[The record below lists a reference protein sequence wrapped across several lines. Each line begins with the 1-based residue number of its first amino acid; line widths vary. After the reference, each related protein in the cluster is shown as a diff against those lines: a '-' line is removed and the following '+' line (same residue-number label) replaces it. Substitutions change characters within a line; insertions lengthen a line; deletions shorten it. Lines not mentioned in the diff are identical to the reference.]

1 MTKKVTVIV
10 EADLDKQTVNV
21 SDDHKVGSM
30 FLLTPQEVTIPANQ
44 IQNFI
49 FRKSQNSNSPMF
61 CTGYQVGNDWYG
73 DRPGDGVWI
82 NPLENNQKY
91 QRTGETNVRYTPT
104 TPPPE
109 ESEGKRTRFIVK
121 ETNNGVQLIVESSA
135 DDVSTLPSFEDVTY
149 NGTNLDF
156 STGSS
161 WELLSSNSEY
171 ATYYLQ
177 SSTKVLSNESSAVL
191 EFSCNGQHYRVGL
204 SRVAY
209 EDGAGTYAIELGVN
223 AQFYVEFDL
232 KPEIFVKDGQY

>member
-10 EADLDKQTVNV
+10 EADLDKQTVNI
-21 SDDHKVGSM
+21 SDENKVGSM
-30 FLLTPQEVTIPANQ
+30 FLLTSQAVTIPTNQ
-44 IQNFI
+44 IKDLI
-49 FRKSQNSNSPMF
+49 FRNSKNSNYPMF
-61 CTGYQVGNDWYG
+61 CTGYKIGDDWYG

-135 DDVSTLPSFEDVTY
+135 DDVSTLPYFEDVTY
-149 NGTNLDF
+149 QGTNLDF
-156 STGSS
+156 PTGSS
-161 WELLSSNSEY
+161 WELLSNTSDY
-171 ATYYLQ
+171 ATYYIQ
-177 SSTKVLSNESSAVL
+177 SPTKVLSNESSVVL
-191 EFSCNGQHYRVGL
+191 EFSYNGERYRVGL

-209 EDGAGTYAIELGVN
+209 EDGAGTYAIDLGVN
-223 AQFYVEFDL
+223 AQFYIEFDL